1 MGEEMPNQG
10 SRIAEQRLQLMQE
23 MRCQNFDMIR
33 FASYRTA
40 CKLRFVQKKTNLNS
54 IDIWN
59 VIEAFRE
66 NGLNTLEPQT
76 EVNVS
81 RLETLVSSLYHN
93 LNKRLPLAQQ
103 VHVESHSSLLLNWLL
118 SIYTLETMGRIRV
131 FSIKVALA
139 TMCAGKLMDKLRY
152 MFSQLCDGNGHM
164 IAWKFSEYLREVLC
178 LPAAVYES
186 PSFSYSDQLATDI
199 FSGNG
204 RVTVN
209 DFMDVMMS
217 DPGPHCLVW
226 LPLLH
231 RLASVENV
239 THATVCDACLRENF
253 QGFRYRCQKCHS
265 FQMCQDC
272 FWRGRIAGGHAV
284 DHDVKEYTSYKSP
297 SKQIG
302 HSLRKSFRCVP
313 EKGKA
318 NIPRFPE
325 EPEKPLNLSHIVPP
339 SPLPSH
345 NGFPESVYMGS
356 PFDMGS
362 IDSRSTARSP
372 GKYAMGVECS
382 RHDDEHKL
390 IARYAARLAAEARS
404 VGRTPSEGSLSLDTS
419 RAQRELISQLEA
431 KNREIIKEIARLR
444 QQEMESGFEENPAL
458 MSELRALRQ
467 RKDELESH
475 LNSLQDSRR
484 HLMVQLE
491 GLMKLLKN
499 HQTSP
504 RSTPNSSPRSTKS
517 PPPSSRSAPPTPGAT
532 SAHVESMSLSN
543 DVSSAFGGS
552 ANILGS
558 STTSLA
564 NAVNAAA
571 NNNPASRSLRNDLLV
586 AADSVTNAMSTLVRE
601 LNSESSD
608 PDESPGESAIRKPL
622 DFEGDNED
630 EEEEDEDG
638 EWRDEVSSYYDRD
651 SKFVRDFRMRADLQE
666 NDITSSDANDIA
678 KSHKSKSPSITQH
691 LNQSSDRAENNSD
704 SSSILDRSRL
714 GSTDVPST
722 TQGVESSKRWGN
734 R

>member
-1 MGEEMPNQG
+1 MSEEIPNQG
-10 SRIAEQRLQLMQE
+10 SRFAEQRMQLMQE

-81 RLETLVSSLYHN
+81 RLETLVSSLYQN

-318 NIPRFPE
+318 SIPRFPE

-345 NGFPESVYMGS
+345 NGFPESVYMAMAS

-372 GKYAMGVECS
+372 GKYTMGVESS

-404 VGRTPSEGSLSLDTS
+404 VGRTPSESSLSLDTS

-444 QQEMESGFEENPAL
+444 QQEMECGFEENPAL

-532 SAHVESMSLSN
+532 SGHAESLPLSN
-543 DVSSAFGGS
+543 DVRSAFGGS
-552 ANILGS
+552 GNILGS

-622 DFEGDNED
+622 DFEGDNE

-638 EWRDEVSSYYDRD
+638 EWRDEVSPYYDRD
-651 SKFVRDFRMRADLQE
+651 SKFVRDFRMRTDLQ
-666 NDITSSDANDIA
+666 DSSAVN
-678 KSHKSKSPSITQH
+678 QH
-691 LNQSSDRAENNSD
+691 VSDRPENNPDSD
-704 SSSILDRSRL
+704 KSRV
-714 GSTDVPST
+714 GSTDLPST
-722 TQGVESSKRWGN
+722 TQGIDSSKRWAN